1 MPTAYPNQL
10 GSLLKACEEYR
21 GDELGLDA
29 LKSVI
34 WQTASVVVSVE
45 EAELRRYLQSVE
57 GKLDMLQATDEDV
70 RASSRKLV
78 EEIETRLRAQL
89 E

>member
-1 MPTAYPNQL
+1 MPTAYLDQL
-10 GSLLKACEEYR
+10 ESLLKACEEYR

-34 WQTASVVVSVE
+34 WQTAAVVVAVE

-57 GKLDMLQATDEDV
+57 GKLDMLHATDENV
-70 RASSRKLV
+70 RASSWKLV
-78 EEIETRLRAQL
+78 EDLERRLRAQM